1 MNDFQ
6 EPVKRPW
13 AMTFLLVLSFL
24 NAVSQILRSL
34 FTYFFMPVMKEMLEN
49 GQLEEQIQIL
59 MPTMDEATL
68 QAVLDNMTIQLS
80 VQPFYYLLIGLLFV
94 GSLVGV
100 IKMFKLQRIGFHIYS
115 IAQLLILIVDV
126 VFIYSKQAQNPF
138 FNEFLMT
145 LLFILFYHLSFNRIE
160 LMQKQDNGP
169 L

>member
-1 MNDFQ
+1 MNDLQ

-34 FTYFFMPVMKEMLEN
+34 FTYLFMPVMKEMLEN
-49 GQLEEQIQIL
+49 GQLEEQIQLL

-68 QAVLDNMTIQLS
+68 DAVLDNLTIQLS
-80 VQPFYYLLIGLLFV
+80 VQPIYYLLIGLLFV

-126 VFIYSKQAQNPF
+126 VFIYSKQAHNPF

-145 LLFILFYHLSFNRIE
+145 LLFILFYHLSFKRIE
-160 LMQKQDNGP
+160 LMQKQGNEP